1 MKDKII
7 HEWYLEHNDS
17 SINSHKF
24 YEVLIWQSANRY
36 SVTRRFGRIGTNTK
50 AKEVAVFSDFH
61 SAQLKATSL
70 VDSKTIKKSDPYKII
85 RDKRINALTVPGSS
99 KQEAPEVEIVIK
111 EVPDEQFWGG
121 MALA

>member
-24 YEVLIWQSANRY
+24 YEVLIWQNANHY

-50 AKEVAVFSDFH
+50 AKEVAVFADFN

-70 VDSKTIKKSDPYKII
+70 VNSKALKKSDPYKII